1 MTVKMLNEIQ
11 LDENFET
18 YVLIQ
23 SMDVRT
29 TRAGKQ
35 YQAFTFRDRSSSIS
49 GNLWNTNEKTTR
61 EFIPGIVVYMT
72 GKKELYQGMPQV
84 NQIQLRVATGMEPNN
99 PEDYKDK
106 PPISKSGLEEEI
118 NKKLFEITNANW
130 QRVVRLLLNKYRE
143 DFFAFPAAKSNHH
156 AFETGLAFHTVSM
169 LRLAERIAELYPMLN
184 RSLLYAGVILHDL
197 GKVIELTG
205 SIGTEYTLAGNLL
218 GHIVIVDEEITKAVI
233 ELGIDDSKE
242 DLLLLRHIV
251 LAHHGLLEYGSP
263 VRPKIMEAEVLHYID
278 KLDASILMMT
288 SALQQVAPGEKTQR
302 IFGLDNRNFYRP
314 KN

>member
-1 MTVKMLNEIQ
+1 MLNEIQ
-11 LDENFET
+11 VDENFET
-18 YVLIQ
+18 YVLIK
-23 SMDVRT
+23 SMDVRM

-35 YQAFTFRDRSSSIS
+35 YQAFTFQDRSSSIS
-49 GNLWNTNEKTTR
+49 GNLWNTNEKTIR
-61 EFIPGIVVYMT
+61 EFIPGMVVHMT

-84 NQIQLRVATGMEPNN
+84 NQIDLRVATGMEPNN

-106 PPISKSGLEEEI
+106 PPMSKNDLEEEI
-118 NKKLFEITNANW
+118 NKKLFAITNANW
-130 QRVVRLLLNKYRE
+130 QRIVRLLLNKYRE
-143 DFFAFPAAKSNHH
+143 GFFTFPAAKSNHH
-156 AFETGLAFHTVSM
+156 TFETGLAFHIVSM
-169 LRLAERIAELYPMLN
+169 LRLAERIAELYPVLN

-197 GKVIELTG
+197 GKVVELTG
-205 SIGTEYTLAGNLL
+205 PVGTEYTLAGNLV
-218 GHIVIVDEEITKAVI
+218 GHIAIVDEEITKAVI
-233 ELGIDDSKE
+233 ELGIDDHKE

-278 KLDASILMMT
+278 KLDASMSMMT

-314 KN
+314 KS